1 MTDYTGLKRLCAA
14 LISANEAYLDD
25 SCSLEN
31 QERFHA
37 ADDALQDAL
46 PPEVVLAI
54 IAENELLRE
63 SPGMKAIRSLRG
75 DCADL
80 MVECN
85 QLKAEN
91 EALRDDL
98 EQNQYNA
105 NAWRNREESV
115 WIEVY
120 HSDGDDPFISAVT
133 GQITIEQLT
142 MIQAQIAEY
151 REDYFEKGAGLYVFR
166 CAHYQAH
173 YDNVGMTEP
182 AHWETDFESYS
193 PFEWA
198 EEAEAVSQAVQP

>member
-63 SPGMKAIRSLRG
+63 SPGMGAIRSLRG

-80 MVECN
+80 MAECDR
-85 QLKAEN
+85 LKAEN
-91 EALRDDL
+91 EGLRK
-98 EQNQYNA
+98 E
-105 NAWRNREESV
+105 REGKVLVSV
-115 WIEVY
+115 AP
-120 HSDGDDPFISAVT
+120 SDGLLMSMAIRSDHALGCPGYYDQKGLGRPNNGVSHARMLECALGDMRKLHEEVV
-133 GQITIEQLT
+133 
-142 MIQAQIAEY
+142 
-151 REDYFEKGAGLYVFR
+151 GAGFYSPEKE
-166 CAHYQAH
+166 ADYQA
-173 YDNVGMTEP
+173 M
-182 AHWETDFESYS
+182 AK
-193 PFEWA
+193 A
-198 EEAEAVSQAVQP
+198 AQP

>member
-63 SPGMKAIRSLRG
+63 SPGMGAIRSLRG

-80 MVECN
+80 MAECDR
-85 QLKAEN
+85 LKAEN
-91 EALRDDL
+91 EALRLRCHRLDEDKQSMAETHVLYTWLRKKCHQPSNDIVAVQMNIGHDWVPVHDL
-98 EQNQYNA
+98 D
-105 NAWRNREESV
+105 RDLRTMIDREE
-115 WIEVY
+115 
-120 HSDGDDPFISAVT
+120 P
-133 GQITIEQLT
+133 
-142 MIQAQIAEY
+142 
-151 REDYFEKGAGLYVFR
+151 
-166 CAHYQAH
+166 
-173 YDNVGMTEP
+173 
-182 AHWETDFESYS
+182 
-193 PFEWA
+193 
-198 EEAEAVSQAVQP
+198 